1 MTSFMMLLTSIAPI
15 GTMTIF
21 SNVIALGKNS
31 QEHEIIIIIVI
42 NTKWIMNMI
51 IIIRRSSRHNQ
62 VITSTM
68 VIGLYQ
74 DVEFEYIVPVIVKGM
89 L

>member
-42 NTKWIMNMI
+42 NTK
-51 IIIRRSSRHNQ
+51 
-62 VITSTM
+62 
-68 VIGLYQ
+68 
-74 DVEFEYIVPVIVKGM
+74 
-89 L
+89 